1 MNLLVELADI
11 AKDEADA
18 APLVSVFPLPDVL
31 PVSPLPLLPTGD

>member
-1 MNLLVELADI
+1 MNLLVELGDVPE
-11 AKDEADA
+11 DEADA